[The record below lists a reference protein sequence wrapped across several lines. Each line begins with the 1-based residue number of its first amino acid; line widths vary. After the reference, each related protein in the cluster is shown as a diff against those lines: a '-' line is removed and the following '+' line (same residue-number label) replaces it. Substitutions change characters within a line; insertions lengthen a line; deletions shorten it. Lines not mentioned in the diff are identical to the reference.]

1 MNRVDHFAVARQTR
15 PAALRA
21 HAAALARGVRS
32 PVVLVRILDDHP
44 ADFTEA
50 LTIAEAEEGGTVPV
64 MLAVVSHAEVLELF
78 EARHPELAVAL
89 AAGDRPRLACVVIAD
104 ASAASVVWWPVA

>member
-1 MNRVDHFAVARQTR
+1 MPATLNRVDHFAVARQTR

-21 HAAALARGVRS
+21 HAAAVARGVRS

-50 LTIAEAEEGGTVPV
+50 LTITEAEEGGIVPV
-64 MLAVVSHAEVLELF
+64 MLAVV
-78 EARHPELAVAL
+78 
-89 AAGDRPRLACVVIAD
+89 
-104 ASAASVVWWPVA
+104 WWPVA